1 MRTTIVAWIN
11 ADRFQIRFRDVLYE
25 RTGEMTVH
33 NWGFCNSTSS
43 RTKLSIHKSIYRP
56 SRSLLSDFLI
66 FASRVVNALRK
77 LRYHQLCSPASL
89 PTEWTQSGS
98 LSSES
103 SLRWYTYLSLLYMHS
118 LTDRIMGY
126 NRHATSRMRLL
137 VVNLYSSQRATLY
150 CFCQTRYVMSP
161 FIDRARYSST
171 LYYLLYYISRDLKI
185 NSNTTKRMRKCPC
198 YLNKKEDSAYFSTV
212 LSIIFMRYFLIN
224 LYSCL
229 DWILFVVL
237 LQKT

>member
-11 ADRFQIRFRDVLYE
+11 ADRFQIRFRDLLYE

-66 FASRVVNALRK
+66 FASRVANALRK

-103 SLRWYTYLSLLYMHS
+103 SLRWYICTHLSLSLSLLYMHS

-126 NRHATSRMRLL
+126 NRHATSRSI
-137 VVNLYSSQRATLY
+137 SSSWISTHLNVQHCIVSAKRATWCLPLSIELDILPRY
-150 CFCQTRYVMSP
+150 TICFITSRE
-161 FIDRARYSST
+161 IST
-171 LYYLLYYISRDLKI
+171 LILIRQKEWENAPVTWVKRKTLL
-185 NSNTTKRMRKCPC
+185 
-198 YLNKKEDSAYFSTV
+198 
-212 LSIIFMRYFLIN
+212 IFPRSY
-224 LYSCL
+224 
-229 DWILFVVL
+229 
-237 LQKT
+237 Q